1 MRGGRLNQ
9 RTVLGIAATGI
20 LVAGCGTQSDYK
32 NNPRP
37 PSPITITAAISRG
50 RVEVPPRPPPPIP
63 IPAATSGGRIKVPPP
78 RFAAAPITLVATNQ
92 TGRLRDLVLE
102 STDQPGSKKPGLA
115 AQHPGPINPQG
126 TASLKADLQ
135 QGSYTVRVRAGH
147 TIRPA
152 RLTVGRKRASAQNQL
167 LQP

>member
-1 MRGGRLNQ
+1 MNHRM
-9 RTVLGIAATGI
+9 VLGTTATAL

-37 PSPITITAAISRG
+37 PSPITITAAISGG
-50 RVEVPPRPPPPIP
+50 RVEVSPRHFG
-63 IPAATSGGRIKVPPP
+63 AG
-78 RFAAAPITLVATNQ
+78 PITLVVTNQ

-102 STDQPGSKKPGLA
+102 SASQPGSGKTGLP
-115 AQHPGPINPQG
+115 AQHTGPINPQG

-135 QGSYTVRVRAGH
+135 QGRYTVSVRAGH
-147 TIRPA
+147 AIRPA
-152 RLTVGRKRASAQNQL
+152 RLVVGRKRPSAQNQL

>member
-37 PSPITITAAISRG
+37 PSPITITAAISGG
-50 RVEVPPRPPPPIP
+50 RVEVSPH
-63 IPAATSGGRIKVPPP
+63 
-78 RFAAAPITLVATNQ
+78 RFGAGPITLVVTNQ
-92 TGRLRDLVLE
+92 TGQLRDLVLE
-102 STDQPGSKKPGLA
+102 STDQPGSTKTGLA
-115 AQHPGPINPQG
+115 AQHTGPINPQG

-152 RLTVGRKRASAQNQL
+152 RLTVGRERASAQNQL